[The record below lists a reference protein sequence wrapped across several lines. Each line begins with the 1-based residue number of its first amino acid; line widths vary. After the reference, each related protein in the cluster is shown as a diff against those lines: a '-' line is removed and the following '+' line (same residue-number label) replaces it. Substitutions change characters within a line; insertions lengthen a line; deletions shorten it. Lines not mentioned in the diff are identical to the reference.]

1 MKVFLDTNVIMDF
14 CAKRVPFFEDASL
27 IIDMGYR
34 KEITLIV
41 SSLTFINVAYILRKV
56 YEQELVMKKLEEL
69 VKICTVSSIDENIIL
84 NGIQMHA
91 KDFEDS
97 VQYLSASKCDAEVIV
112 TRDAKGFEGFSIQ
125 AITPTAFLESMGY

>member
-69 VKICTVSSIDENIIL
+69 VKICTVSPIDENIIL
-84 NGIQMHA
+84 NGIRMHA

-125 AITPTAFLESMGY
+125 AITPAAFLESMGC